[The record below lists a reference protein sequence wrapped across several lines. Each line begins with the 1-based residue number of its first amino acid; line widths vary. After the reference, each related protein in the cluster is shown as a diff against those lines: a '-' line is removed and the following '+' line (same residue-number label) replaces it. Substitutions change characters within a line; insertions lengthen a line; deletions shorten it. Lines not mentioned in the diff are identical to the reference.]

1 MPHRSTALPTREF
14 VVTKTLHLSFKWKDN
29 LPALNSMNEFL
40 ELKTISQSGLNKI
53 RNNSFPK
60 YEKKQDGDNFVR
72 CRECDRLKSLW
83 ASSTRRL
90 HAEDLWDLKLK
101 EHITTHWELCYA
113 KRILSI
119 SEPNKVL
126 TIIHDKMDQSKI
138 ASPHFS
144 HKNKITESFIR
155 LPVSITCMIIHRHR
169 NI

>member
-101 EHITTHWELCYA
+101 EHITTHW
-113 KRILSI
+113 
-119 SEPNKVL
+119 
-126 TIIHDKMDQSKI
+126 
-138 ASPHFS
+138 
-144 HKNKITESFIR
+144 
-155 LPVSITCMIIHRHR
+155 
-169 NI
+169 